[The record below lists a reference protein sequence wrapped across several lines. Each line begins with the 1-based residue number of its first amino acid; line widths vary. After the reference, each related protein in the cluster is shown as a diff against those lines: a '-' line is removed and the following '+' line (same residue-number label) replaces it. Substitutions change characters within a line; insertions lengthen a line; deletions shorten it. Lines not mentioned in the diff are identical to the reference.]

1 MDYRLIFRSFLMFV
15 LSWGVTMYGRF
26 GVLVNWAFKCLVR
39 RGRKIRLFVLTRST
53 NKSLSL
59 TGNRIEPMYPRKASQ
74 IEHRKIVLKPTLVD
88 KSSRLRW
95 LDDTCLRNSANQ
107 LGVSYARCPAWD
119 NTRATTKEC
128 AATVYHKHRS
138 MLTRKG
144 MYMGWNL
151 TGARRLNE
159 RVIPIYWMSFW
170 MKP

>member
-1 MDYRLIFRSFLMFV
+1 MFV

-26 GVLVNWAFKCLVR
+26 GVLLNWAFKCLVR
-39 RGRKIRLFVLTRST
+39 SGRKIRLFVLTRST
-53 NKSLSL
+53 NKSLFL
-59 TGNRIEPMYPRKASQ
+59 TGNRIAPMYPRKASQ

-151 TGARRLNE
+151 TGVRRLKGWVNPQGTACPISPDE
-159 RVIPIYWMSFW
+159 RQQ
-170 MKP
+170 

>member
-1 MDYRLIFRSFLMFV
+1 MDGLPVNIPV
-15 LSWGVTMYGRF
+15 LSYVRFKLGRDDVWKIL
-26 GVLVNWAFKCLVR
+26 GCSEIAAFKCLVR

-53 NKSLSL
+53 NRSASLMY
-59 TGNRIEPMYPRKASQ
+59 NRIASMYPRKASQ

-88 KSSRLRW
+88 KSSRLRR
-95 LDDTCLRNSANQ
+95 LEDTCLRNLANY

-144 MYMGWNL
+144 MYMG
-151 TGARRLNE
+151 
-159 RVIPIYWMSFW
+159 
-170 MKP
+170 

>member
-1 MDYRLIFRSFLMFV
+1 MFV

-26 GVLVNWAFKCLVR
+26 WVLVNWAFKCLVR

-53 NKSLSL
+53 NKSLPLAS
-59 TGNRIEPMYPRKASQ
+59 NRIASMYPRKASQ

-88 KSSRLRW
+88 KSSRLRR
-95 LDDTCLRNSANQ
+95 LDDICLRNSANY

-144 MYMGWNL
+144 MYMG
-151 TGARRLNE
+151 
-159 RVIPIYWMSFW
+159 
-170 MKP
+170 